1 MTMFHPKDR
10 KEWNFLIDF
19 QDNKKNLPEIDIQE
33 IGIDQ
38 EGTNLEMTEKID
50 LNIET
55 IEIKIHITRK
65 ETVVTEIA
73 IGIVKEE
80 KEEIAIEIVIERM
93 TGTENNTTEAM
104 RSDLTR

>member
-1 MTMFHPKDR
+1 MTTFHLKDR

-19 QDNKKNLPEIDIQE
+19 QDNKKNLREIDIQE

-55 IEIKIHITRK
+55 IEIKIHIILK
-65 ETVVTEIA
+65 ETAVTEIDTKTA
-73 IGIVKEE
+73 R
-80 KEEIAIEIVIERM
+80 EEIVIEIVIERM

-104 RSDLTR
+104 KSDLTR